1 MSLADAR
8 IAGISLSR
16 GCTLATRNVTDFEAV
31 EGLKI
36 LNPLEQE
43 AKGGS

>member
-1 MSLADAR
+1 MSPAGAE
-8 IAGISLSR
+8 IAGIRLSR

-31 EGLKI
+31 AGLRI
-36 LNPLEQE
+36 LNPFEQE